1 MKTLSEVINPVLEVQ
16 ILDSVSPQLTGNIS
30 KVDLYAANLENKA
43 KIFPKKWYDRCVCV
57 CALSCVWLFATP
69 WTVAH
74 QAPLSIEFSRQ
85 EYWSRLPLPTPG
97 DLLDPGVEP
106 QKFLG

>member
-43 KIFPKKWYDRCVCV
+43 KIFPKK
-57 CALSCVWLFATP
+57 
-69 WTVAH
+69 
-74 QAPLSIEFSRQ
+74 
-85 EYWSRLPLPTPG
+85 
-97 DLLDPGVEP
+97 
-106 QKFLG
+106 